1 MWLTFIDIASFSTLG
16 GAKEPL
22 PARRV
27 LKSCT
32 YWHDIRRYDKVEV
45 LISPWKMNAKGCRAM
60 SPTSGGCNQLDH
72 NSAKLNDRRQLVRSV
87 LVGLQVCVDLHPS
100 LRWPAGP
107 VTAVLT
113 QGSLS
118 KFVVP

>member
-1 MWLTFIDIASFSTLG
+1 MSTSPNRQNAHWVFLFLSALYPEFGLPMWLTFIDIASFSTLG

-32 YWHDIRRYDKVEV
+32 YWHGIRRYDKVKV
-45 LISPWKMNAKGCRAM
+45 LISPWKTSAKGCKAM
-60 SPTSGGCNQLDH
+60 SPTSGGCYQLDH

-87 LVGLQVCVDLHPS
+87 LVGLQ
-100 LRWPAGP
+100 
-107 VTAVLT
+107 
-113 QGSLS
+113 
-118 KFVVP
+118 